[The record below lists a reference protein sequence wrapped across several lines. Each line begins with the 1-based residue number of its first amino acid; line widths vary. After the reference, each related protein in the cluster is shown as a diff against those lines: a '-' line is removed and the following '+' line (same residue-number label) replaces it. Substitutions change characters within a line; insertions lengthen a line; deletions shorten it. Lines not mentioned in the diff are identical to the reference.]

1 MKEKEIL
8 IFSGTSEGRKL
19 AEILL
24 QNGIA
29 VTVCVA
35 TEYGQEMMEQQDNQ
49 RLTLC
54 TGRMDVSEM
63 ERLAEEKDWQAIV
76 DATHPFAEEVTRNI
90 AAACKN
96 RGREVMRLLREP
108 AEDIGQNQK
117 ILFVDSAEEAA
128 VYLNQTVGNIFLTTG
143 SKSLPEYVEKI
154 QDISRIYVRILPSGQ
169 EVEKCRSLGLKGRQI
184 ICMQGP
190 FSERMNAATMEEIN
204 ASVLVTKE
212 TAAAGGYPEKLA
224 AARQAGAETV
234 VIRRPKEQG
243 LPLDEI
249 LRRIGLEPEEEKRQ
263 RIGPEPEEENIHRIG
278 LEPEEEKKQRIS
290 LEPEKETADVS
301 KYQIAIAGIGMG
313 NILTMTGEVEQA
325 CREADLLIGAGRML
339 DTVRELGKPSAKL
352 YLGTEIAGYILEHP
366 QYHKIAVLLS
376 GDVGFYSGA
385 KKLLQAL
392 EEAGLAE
399 EQNVT
404 LFGQSKEGAQALE
417 EAGLLIAAQKA
428 ENSQRRR
435 YQIRLLCGIS
445 SVQYFASR
453 LQIPWEDIRLMSDH
467 GRRQNI
473 VGMLH
478 THEKVFTLTDGDK
491 GVRRLSGELLR
502 YGLGS
507 VKMYVGCQLS
517 YPDEEIAAGTPEQFL
532 DYEKE
537 GIMAVLLIHE
547 EAKEAPVS
555 HGISDELF
563 VRGKVPMTKQEVRSI
578 SLSKLALRR
587 DSVVYDIGAGTG
599 SIAAECARVA
609 AEGKVYAIEK
619 NPKALELIEKNKHYH
634 RAWNLDTIA
643 GEAPEALEG
652 LEAPTHAFIG
662 GSSGK
667 LERILEVLWQKSPGV
682 RIVLNVISL
691 ETLQEAVK
699 ALREYDIE
707 YQEIVQVTV
716 AKARQLGSH
725 HLMMGQNPV
734 YIITLQKSG
743 GRL

>member
-8 IFSGTSEGRKL
+8 IFSGTSEGRNL

-24 QNGIA
+24 RKGIA

-35 TEYGQEMMEQQDNQ
+35 TEYGQEMMEQTDNQ
-49 RLTLC
+49 RLTLRA
-54 TGRMDVSEM
+54 GRMDVSEM
-63 ERLAEEKDWQAIV
+63 ERLVKEKEWLAIV
-76 DATHPFAEEVTRNI
+76 DATHPFAEEVTQNI
-90 AAACKN
+90 AAACEN
-96 RGREVMRLLREP
+96 QGREVMRLLREP
-108 AEDIGQNQK
+108 ADDIGQVQK
-117 ILFVDSAEEAA
+117 ILFVDSVEEAA
-128 VYLNQTVGNIFLTTG
+128 LYLNQTTGNILLTTG

-154 QDISRIYVRILPSGQ
+154 QDISRIYVRILPLGQ

-243 LPLDEI
+243 LPLNEI
-249 LRRIGLEPEEEKRQ
+249 LREIGLEPE
-263 RIGPEPEEENIHRIG
+263 GENIQKIS
-278 LEPEEEKKQRIS
+278 LEPEEE
-290 LEPEKETADVS
+290 TADIS

-313 NILTMTGEVEQA
+313 NILNMTGEVQQA
-325 CREADLLIGAGRML
+325 CQEADLLIGAGRML

-352 YLGTEIAGYILEHP
+352 YLGTEIARYILEHP

-392 EEAGLAE
+392 KEAGLAE
-399 EQNVT
+399 ERPEEGV
-404 LFGQSKEGAQALE
+404 FGERSVLSGEIG
-417 EAGLLIAAQKA
+417 AQKA
-428 ENSQRRR
+428 ENSQRHR

-445 SVQYFASR
+445 SVQYFASK
-453 LQIPWEDIRLMSDH
+453 LQIPWEDITLMSDH

-517 YPDEEIAAGTPEQFL
+517 YPDEEIAAGMPEQFQ

-537 GIMAVLLIHE
+537 GIMAVLLIHKK
-547 EAKEAPVS
+547 AKETPVT

-563 VRGKVPMTKQEVRSI
+563 VRGKVPMTKEEVRSV
-578 SLSKLALRR
+578 SLSKLALCR

-599 SIAAECARVA
+599 SIAAECARIA

-699 ALREYDIE
+699 ALKKYDIE
-707 YQEIVQVTV
+707 QQEIVQVTV